1 VKTICTLR
9 ISLDA
14 MELIIV
20 EIIETK
26 KIAKDLIII
35 TIMNFLKLVSG
46 LDSK

>member
-35 TIMNFLKLVSG
+35 TIMTFLKLVSG